1 MKNEIGRTEYHYG
14 FYGAVHASYEPTNVK
29 MQYLQEHELGDE
41 PVRMD
46 MLILKQDTAP
56 LTDPVGSFFKTHN
69 VLEYKSPADQLSV
82 KDFYKVQAYALL
94 YHGLSSTGDPVSI
107 ETLTV
112 SIFRHTYPRKMFR
125 ELENGGFRLELVHPG
140 VYHVKGAI
148 SVPAQIVITSRLPK
162 GEYEVFKVLAKDA
175 SKEDILKVLKL
186 ADESTDPKMIDYI
199 RAVMNVSASV
209 NEALIKKIKEDGTM
223 NQAVRRIFKEELA
236 QERQEGKLEGRQ
248 EGLMEALASLVK
260 KGLLSLSDAAKEAG
274 MSPDEF
280 QMKTAGMK

>member
-1 MKNEIGRTEYHYG
+1 
-14 FYGAVHASYEPTNVK
+14 

-46 MLILKQDTAP
+46 MLILKQDAAP

-69 VLEYKSPADQLSV
+69 ILEYKSPADQLSV
-82 KDFYKVQAYALL
+82 KDFYKVQGYALL
-94 YHGLSSTGDPVSI
+94 YHGLSSATDPVSI

-125 ELENGGFRLELVHPG
+125 ELENSGFKIVLVHPG
-140 VYHVKGAI
+140 VYHVKGAL
-148 SVPAQIVITSRLPK
+148 SVPTQIVVTSRLPK
-162 GEYEVFKVLAKDA
+162 DEYEVFKVLAKNA
-175 SKEDILKVLKL
+175 SKEDLLKVLKL
-186 ADESTDPKMIDYI
+186 TDESTDPRMIDYI

-209 NEALIKKIKEDGTM
+209 NEAMIKQIKEEGTM
-223 NQAVRRIFKEELA
+223 NQAVRRIFKEELE
-236 QERQEGKLEGRQ
+236 QEREEGKL
-248 EGLMEALASLVK
+248 EGLMEALAGLVK

-280 QMKTAGMK
+280 QTKTAGMK